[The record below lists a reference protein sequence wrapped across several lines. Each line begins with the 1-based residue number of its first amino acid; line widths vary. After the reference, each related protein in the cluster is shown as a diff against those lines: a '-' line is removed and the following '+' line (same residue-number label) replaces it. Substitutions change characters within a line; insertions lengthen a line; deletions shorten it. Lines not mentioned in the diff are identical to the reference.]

1 MKHTTTLIATFML
14 AILLS
19 GFVSLGSNFNPP
31 IRMGSEVN
39 YGSGSLGISGGRNIP
54 TRMGSGIDAS
64 GSLNIRGGNSIPT
77 RIGNGLDFGSSI
89 GIGGG
94 RNIQFYI

>member
-1 MKHTTTLIATFML
+1 MKHSTTLFATFIV
-14 AILLS
+14 AILLG
-19 GFVSLGSNFNPP
+19 GFVSVGSSFNPP

-64 GSLNIRGGNSIPT
+64 GII
-77 RIGNGLDFGSSI
+77 
-89 GIGGG
+89 
-94 RNIQFYI
+94 